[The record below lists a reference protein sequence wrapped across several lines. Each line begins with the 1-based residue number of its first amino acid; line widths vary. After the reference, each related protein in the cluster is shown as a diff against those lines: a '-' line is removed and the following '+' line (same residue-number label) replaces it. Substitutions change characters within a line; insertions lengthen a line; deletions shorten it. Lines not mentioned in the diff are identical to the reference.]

1 MANHQVLLNG
11 YKSIFWK
18 KWEQRRARRGL
29 IQFFEALSLYL
40 RAGFA
45 LSYSWPETL
54 KSLGPHL
61 PHLLRAELS
70 SQSLEAGTEESVG
83 DILNRLKS
91 GCCIASHRMWFGVL
105 AELYDSGTSTIQA
118 IQAISQTLRREQE
131 AELET
136 HLRVLPLKVNVVLMI
151 FFLPP
156 TFLWLFGPLVMEIL
170 AQFE

>member
-1 MANHQVLLNG
+1 
-11 YKSIFWK
+11 
-18 KWEQRRARRGL
+18 
-29 IQFFEALSLYL
+29 
-40 RAGFA
+40 
-45 LSYSWPETL
+45 
-54 KSLGPHL
+54 
-61 PHLLRAELS
+61 
-70 SQSLEAGTEESVG
+70 
-83 DILNRLKS
+83 
-91 GCCIASHRMWFGVL
+91 MWFGVL